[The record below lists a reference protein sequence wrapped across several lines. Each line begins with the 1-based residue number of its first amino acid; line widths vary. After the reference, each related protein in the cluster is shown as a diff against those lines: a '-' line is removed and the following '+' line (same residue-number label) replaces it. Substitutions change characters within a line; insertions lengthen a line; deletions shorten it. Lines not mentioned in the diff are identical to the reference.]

1 MSKRHPTPPPVSQT
15 GAGRSRRLTPR
26 RSTQDNLRAAAGWV
40 LERTLASLSPR
51 PVTVGVS
58 FTHGFL
64 PFLRSEPDD
73 LPLDA
78 LITEDGV
85 MWQRP

>member
-1 MSKRHPTPPPVSQT
+1 
-15 GAGRSRRLTPR
+15 
-26 RSTQDNLRAAAGWV
+26 
-40 LERTLASLSPR
+40 
-51 PVTVGVS
+51 VTVGVS

-64 PFLRSEPDD
+64 PMLRASPDD

>member
-1 MSKRHPTPPPVSQT
+1 V
-15 GAGRSRRLTPR
+15 RLGYGGGFF
-26 RSTQDNLRAAAGWV
+26 D
-40 LERTLASLSPR
+40 RTLAALSPR
-51 PVTVGVS
+51 PATVGVS

-64 PFLRSEPDD
+64 PFLRATGDEA
-73 LPLDA
+73 PLDA

>member
-1 MSKRHPTPPPVSQT
+1 M
-15 GAGRSRRLTPR
+15 
-26 RSTQDNLRAAAGWV
+26 
-40 LERTLASLSPR
+40 
-51 PVTVGVS
+51 TVGVS

-64 PFLRSEPDD
+64 PLPALGADD

-78 LITEDGV
+78 LLTEDGV

>member
-1 MSKRHPTPPPVSQT
+1 
-15 GAGRSRRLTPR
+15 
-26 RSTQDNLRAAAGWV
+26 
-40 LERTLASLSPR
+40 
-51 PVTVGVS
+51 VTVGVS

-64 PFLRSEPDD
+64 PFLRPSADD

-78 LITEDGV
+78 LLTEDGV

>member
-1 MSKRHPTPPPVSQT
+1 MPCLGSGPGGV
-15 GAGRSRRLTPR
+15 RLGYGGGFFDRT
-26 RSTQDNLRAAAGWV
+26 LRA
-40 LERTLASLSPR
+40 LAPR
-51 PVTVGVS
+51 PTTVGVS

-64 PFLRSEPDD
+64 PFLRAAGGEA
-73 LPLDA
+73 PLDA